1 MQPADGAVLLHVP
14 DGEPDTGQPM
24 SDQSERAH
32 QQEEDGRARTQ
43 SNGPVYVPL
52 APDAEDAPSWAAR
65 WGWSAESAK
74 IDNKTNKMTDL

>member
-32 QQEEDGRARTQ
+32 QQEEHGRAVLRVTVQFTCHSHQTQ
-43 SNGPVYVPL
+43 KTRRL
-52 APDAEDAPSWAAR
+52 EQPDQGGLLSRLND
-65 WGWSAESAK
+65 K
-74 IDNKTNKMTDL
+74 KTN